1 MYATSLGASSVDIT
15 VRIWCAAADFWGLKT
30 DLTKSFKEVLD
41 AQGIEIPFPQ
51 QVVHMKQEAAE

>member
-30 DLTKSFKEVLD
+30 DLTKSFK
-41 AQGIEIPFPQ
+41 
-51 QVVHMKQEAAE
+51 